1 MSKPRVNGKRK
12 ALDGKV
18 KDRSVRVEQRDKI
31 GFDLPIDVKFTLTP
45 KQQEFIRIA
54 ADKKTK
60 FLLVTG
66 APGTSKS
73 YLAVLAALQALKEKR
88 AGEIHYIRQPVES
101 SSFNIGFLKGE
112 ASSKL
117 APYMEVLNCKLR
129 EFLPDGT
136 IKQLQ
141 KEERIK
147 TNTPG
152 FMRGASLN
160 VSYTICD
167 EAQNFLVKDFLLMM
181 TRLGK
186 FSKMIFAGDL
196 RQSDIKDSGFERV
209 FNLFDNQE
217 SRDQGIFTF
226 KFGREDIVREEVIAF
241 ILDKFEVLGK

>member
-1 MSKPRVNGKRK
+1 MHKPKSGGKRK
-12 ALDGKV
+12 MLSGSV
-18 KDRSVRVEQRDKI
+18 KDKSIHVEQSSKI
-31 GFDLPIDVKFTLTP
+31 GFELTVDAKFQLTP
-45 KQQEFIRIA
+45 KQLEFVRLA
-54 ADKKTK
+54 SDKKTK
-60 FLLVTG
+60 FLLATG

-73 YLAVLAALQALKEKR
+73 YLAVYAALLALKEKKVSD
-88 AGEIHYIRQPVES
+88 IHYIRQPVES

-129 EFLPDGT
+129 EFLTDGA
-136 IKQLQ
+136 IKQLE
-141 KEERIK
+141 KEERLK

-160 VSYTICD
+160 VSYVICD
-167 EAQNFLVKDFLLMM
+167 EAQNFLVKDFLLLM

-186 FSKMIFAGDL
+186 FSKMIFTGDL

-209 FNLFDNQE
+209 FNLFDNEE
-217 SRDQGIFTF
+217 SRNQGIHTF
-226 KFGREDIVREEVIAF
+226 RFGREDIVREEVIAY